1 MKKYFSFFRMRF
13 IMGLQYRTAALAGF
27 ITQFFWGAMEI
38 LIFVAFY
45 RTDAAAFPMSM
56 EATSS
61 YIWLQ
66 QAFLAFFGAWM
77 MEYEIF
83 ETISNGNIAYEL
95 CRPIDIYDMWYVR
108 NVATRLSRAV
118 LRCFPILLVAALLP
132 KPYGIS
138 APVDIGHFVLFL
150 FTLILGLAVMV
161 SLHADLCP
169 YFFYHIRTGTED
181 VVFPDGGI
189 LCGSSDSVAVFPGQG
204 KAVHGV
210 ITVRIH
216 AECTASHLQRQHER
230 SGNADGNYAAG
241 LLAHCADSGWQRLMS
256 CGGKESN
263 GAGWLARRR

>member
-13 IMGLQYRTAALAGF
+13 IMGLQYRTAALAGI

-38 LIFVAFY
+38 LIFMAFY

-95 CRPIDIYDMWYVR
+95 CRPIDIYDMWYAR

-138 APVDIGHFVLFL
+138 APVDLGHFVLFL

-161 SLHADLCP
+161 SLCMLI
-169 YFFYHIRTGTED
+169 YVLTFFTISAQGLRKLFSLTVEFFAGA
-181 VVFPDGGI
+181 VIPLPFFPDKVRRFMELLPFASMQNVPLRIYSGSMSGAEMRTAI
-189 LCGSSDSVAVFPGQG
+189 MLQVCWLIVLTAVGRGLCHVAVKKVTVQG
-204 KAVHGV
+204 G
-210 ITVRIH
+210 
-216 AECTASHLQRQHER
+216 
-230 SGNADGNYAAG
+230 
-241 LLAHCADSGWQRLMS
+241 
-256 CGGKESN
+256 
-263 GAGWLARRR
+263 